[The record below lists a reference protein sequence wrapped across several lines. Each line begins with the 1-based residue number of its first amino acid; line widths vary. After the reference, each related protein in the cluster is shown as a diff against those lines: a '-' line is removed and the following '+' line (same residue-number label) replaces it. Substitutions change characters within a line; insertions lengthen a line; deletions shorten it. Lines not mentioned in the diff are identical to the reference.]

1 MTPRISRR
9 ELIMRAGALGISV
22 PALGAILAACGGGGG
37 GGSSRSL
44 SVLNWPLYVEDDDPD
59 TSPTLKAF
67 TKATGIAMDYRAE
80 FDDNGSVYL
89 KYQPDL
95 AKGRGIGFD
104 IVTPTSWM
112 AARMIREELV
122 QPLDLSR
129 IPNAKNIRAD
139 LANPEWDP
147 GRKYSMPYAQG
158 QVGLAYFPDKTG
170 RPLTSAAD
178 LLDPA
183 FKNRVTL
190 LSEWRDT
197 VGLFV
202 IDAGVDPAVATV
214 DDVKAGIAK
223 IREARDAGQFRK
235 IVGNSYV
242 NDLITGEVWVAVGWS
257 GDVASLKAADTPDI
271 EFALPERGAMS
282 FVDTMVI
289 PVGAANKA
297 EAEEFI
303 NFLYDPAVS
312 GPLFEKITYVSP
324 VNGATAAMS
333 PEAQAN
339 PFINPPAGSKLYEF
353 RAFTPT
359 EEEELEGLFAEATQ
373 L

>member
-9 ELIMRAGALGISV
+9 DLISRGAALGLAVPSLGAL
-22 PALGAILAACGGGGG
+22 LAACGGG

-44 SVLNWPLYVEDDDPD
+44 SVLNWPLYIEDDDPD

-67 TKATGIAMDYRAE
+67 TKATGITVDYRAE

-95 AKGRGIGFD
+95 SRGRGIGFD
-104 IVTPTSWM
+104 LIAPTSWM

-129 IPNAKNIRAD
+129 IPNAKNVRPD
-139 LANPEWDP
+139 LASPEWDP
-147 GRKYSMPYAQG
+147 GRKYSLPYAQG
-158 QVGLAYFPDKTG
+158 KVGIAYFPDKTG
-170 RPLTSAAD
+170 RPLTSVVD

-202 IDAGVDPAVATV
+202 LNNGVDPSKATV
-214 DDVKAGIAK
+214 EDVKAGIEV
-223 IREARDAGQFRK
+223 IRQARDAGQFRK

-242 NDLITGEVWVAVGWS
+242 NDLITGEVWIAVGWS
-257 GDVASLKAADTPDI
+257 GDIASLKAADTPDI
-271 EFALPERGAMS
+271 EFVLPERGAMS
-282 FVDTMVI
+282 FVDTFVI
-289 PVGAANKA
+289 PVGAEQRT
-297 EAEEFI
+297 EAEEFL

-324 VNGATAAMS
+324 VAGAKDAMS
-333 PEAQAN
+333 AAAQAN
-339 PFINPPAGSKLYEF
+339 PFINPPEGARLYEF
-353 RAFTPT
+353 RSFSPT
-359 EEEELEGLFAEATQ
+359 EEEELDGLFAEATQ

>member
-1 MTPRISRR
+1 MAPQISRR
-9 ELIMRAGALGISV
+9 DLISRGAALGLSVPTLGAL
-22 PALGAILAACGGGGG
+22 LAACGGGGG
-37 GGSSRSL
+37 SSRSV
-44 SVLNWPLYVEDDDPD
+44 SFLNWPLYIEDDDPD

-80 FDDNGSVYL
+80 FDDNGAVYL
-89 KYQPDL
+89 KFQPDL
-95 AKGRGIGFD
+95 SRGRGVGFD
-104 IVTPTSWM
+104 LMTPTSWM

-122 QPLDLSR
+122 QPFDLSR
-129 IPNAKNIRAD
+129 IPNAKNLRPD
-139 LANPEWDP
+139 LASPDWDP
-147 GRKYSMPYAQG
+147 SRKFSLPYAQG
-158 QVGLAYFPDKTG
+158 QSGIAYFPGKTG

-190 LSEWRDT
+190 LSEWRDS
-197 VGLFV
+197 VGLFLL
-202 IDAGVDPAVATV
+202 DSGVDPTKATV
-214 DDVKAGIAK
+214 AEVKASIET
-223 IREARDAGQFRK
+223 IRQARDAGQFRK

-242 NDLITGEVWVAVGWS
+242 NDLITGEVWAAVAWS
-257 GDVASLKAADTPDI
+257 GDVASLKSADTPDI
-271 EFALPERGAMS
+271 EFLLPERGAMS
-282 FVDTMVI
+282 FVDNLVI
-289 PVGAANKA
+289 PVGAEHKA

-324 VNGATAAMS
+324 VTGAAASMS
-333 PEAQAN
+333 AEAQAN
-339 PFINPPAGSKLYEF
+339 PFINPPANARLYEF
-353 RAFTPT
+353 RSFSPA